1 MTEADPEELREQL
14 VDAFGDAD
22 YPISSAMALLPTLPD
37 GPATTFESGE
47 FSMTM
52 MEIQEASDVNPLN
65 HFPYESPEEL
75 ADDIVRGLRSAGE
88 LPEDE

>member
-1 MTEADPEELREQL
+1 MAEPDPEEIREKL
-14 VDAFGDAD
+14 VDAFSEAD
-22 YPISSAMALLPTLPD
+22 YPIHGAMALLPTLPD

-52 MEIQEASDVNPLN
+52 MEIQQASDVNPLN

-75 ADDIVRGLRSAGE
+75 ADDIVRGLQSAGE
-88 LPEDE
+88 LPE